1 VQFGLCTISN
11 RDESAGTVVERAA
24 EAGYD
29 GVEIWGKDPHIGDGS
44 PERCEAIR
52 SDAADHTLTV
62 GVYGSYLRPGTER
75 FDDERDHELAV
86 ARRLGAD
93 VIRVWAGDDDYEER
107 TEAQWEAA
115 VADLRELVD
124 AAADEGLA
132 VTVEHHRGT
141 LTSSAEGARRLI
153 EAVDHENCGLNW
165 QPSFQ
170 QAADE
175 VLAEARDLAPL
186 SNNLHVQAVPEPDI
200 ADRCLLA
207 DAHFDLPAILAVF
220 DDAGFDGW
228 VDVEFVTSDVDYE
241 TAIAG
246 DLEYLR
252 SIRDEL

>member
-1 VQFGLCTISN
+1 MQFGLCTISN

-132 VTVEHHRGT
+132 
-141 LTSSAEGARRLI
+141 
-153 EAVDHENCGLNW
+153 
-165 QPSFQ
+165 
-170 QAADE
+170 
-175 VLAEARDLAPL
+175 EARDLAPL

-207 DAHFDLPAILAVF
+207 DAHFDLPAILAAF

-228 VDVEFVTSDVDYE
+228 VDVEFVTSDADYE
-241 TAIAG
+241 TVIAG